1 MYPGYYTYT
10 PTRLRKA
17 ERNYLK
23 QGKKHNRLFQ
33 SISSRR
39 TYLKQGHKIKN
50 QLFKSMS
57 TMNFFRQG
65 QKNNQLFKSIS
76 NRNKKFIYSLNQSK
90 FEKHLK
96 HGKKEVQL
104 FQLKSLKLLLKVR
117 KRIDDSNHFQ
127 VGAILNNARKRINSK
142 II

>member
-96 HGKKEVQL
+96 HDKEQIQL
-104 FQLKSLKLLLKVR
+104 FQ
-117 KRIDDSNHFQ
+117 
-127 VGAILNNARKRINSK
+127 
-142 II
+142 

>member
-33 SISSRR
+33 SISSSRN
-39 TYLKQGHKIKN
+39 YLKQGQKIKN

-57 TMNFFRQG
+57 SRNFLRQG
-65 QKNNQLFKSIS
+65 QKNIQLVKSIS
-76 NRNKKFIYSLNQSK
+76 NRNKKIIDSLNQ
-90 FEKHLK
+90 F
-96 HGKKEVQL
+96 
-104 FQLKSLKLLLKVR
+104 
-117 KRIDDSNHFQ
+117 
-127 VGAILNNARKRINSK
+127 
-142 II
+142 